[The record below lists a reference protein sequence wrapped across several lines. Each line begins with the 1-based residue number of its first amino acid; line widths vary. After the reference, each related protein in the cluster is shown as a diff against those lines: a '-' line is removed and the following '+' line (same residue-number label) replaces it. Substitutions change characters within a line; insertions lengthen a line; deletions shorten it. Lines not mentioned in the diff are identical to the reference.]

1 MVEFVKWPSIEAF
14 ESVVRNSASRGTVNY
29 RGKVKLHGTN
39 AAFTFT
45 PTGPVAQSRT
55 RLITPEQDNAGFAAW
70 VAGSGFAGPDGVTVF
85 GEWCGPG
92 VQRGVAVSKLDR
104 KIFAVFAVKVG
115 DNFLTDPNDL
125 RVYAPK
131 HPDVFVLPWYGEEFT
146 VNFSSVPQSIVAHMN
161 EQVAAVESSDPW
173 IKEVFGVDGTGEGLV
188 YYPVDSIGSGRAL
201 SVMDDSP
208 DYLGRRVFKAKGE
221 AHRVNGHKEAVAI
234 STALLEGV
242 PEFVA
247 FAVTEARLQ
256 QALSEV
262 CPEGAFIQK
271 TGEFLKWVQ
280 GDIKKE
286 CAEEM
291 SALETEDGK
300 ILGPCGARAV
310 QWFKMKCQEV

>member
-1 MVEFVKWPSIEAF
+1 MEFVKWPSIEVF
-14 ESVVRNSASRGTVNY
+14 KFVVHNSASQGTVNY

-55 RLITPEQDNAGFAAW
+55 QLITPEQDNAGFAAW
-70 VAGSGFAGPDGVTVF
+70 VAGAGFTGPEGVTVF
-85 GEWCGPG
+85 GEWCGPD

-125 RVYAPK
+125 RAYAPV
-131 HPDVFVLPWYGEEFT
+131 HPDVFVLPWYGDEFEI
-146 VNFSSVPQSIVAHMN
+146 NFFSVPQSIVAHMN
-161 EQVAAVESSDPW
+161 GQVAAVEAADPW
-173 IKEVFGVDGTGEGLV
+173 AKEVFGVDGTGEGLV
-188 YYPVDSIGSGRAL
+188 YYPTSDIGRGLTL
-201 SVMDDSP
+201 SVLDDSP

-247 FAVTEARLQ
+247 FAVTVARLK

-262 CPEGAFIQK
+262 CPGGAFIQK

-291 SALETEDGK
+291 AALEAEEGK

-310 QWFKMKCQEV
+310 QWFKMKCAEV